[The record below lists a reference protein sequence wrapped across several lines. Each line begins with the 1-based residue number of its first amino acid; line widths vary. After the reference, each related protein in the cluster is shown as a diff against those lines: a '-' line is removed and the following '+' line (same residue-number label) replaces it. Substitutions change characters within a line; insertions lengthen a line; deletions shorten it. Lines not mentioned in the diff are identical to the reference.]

1 MARREANGHVH
12 AVCLNRVHREQAPAE
27 THQRERRIYT
37 DGSMNPKKKNAKAG
51 YGIAEYEVQAGEE
64 KFLAARYGKVVTSPQ
79 HRMFQGATRHTNNAG
94 ELTAL
99 LRAVQGETGA
109 TGNTTFMVDSTYAI
123 NTATGRTTPSRGKGG
138 ANKALAVRLRV
149 AYRRLQQE
157 RGQEVRIQHVKSH
170 TGVRGN
176 EAADKLANRGAEI
189 SEGHRFVERGSAEP
203 TREYEEHK
211 DNG

>member
-1 MARREANGHVH
+1 
-12 AVCLNRVHREQAPAE
+12 
-27 THQRERRIYT
+27 
-37 DGSMNPKKKNAKAG
+37 MNPRKKNARAG
-51 YGIAEYEVQAGEE
+51 YGIAEYEVRAGEE
-64 KFLAARYGKVVTSPQ
+64 KFLAARYGKVITCPQ
-79 HRMFQGATRHTNNAG
+79 HHMFQGATRHTNNVG

-99 LRAVQGETGA
+99 LRAVQGEAGA
-109 TGNTTFMVDSTYAI
+109 TGRTTFMVDSTYAI

-138 ANKALAVRLRV
+138 VNRVLASRLRT

-157 RGQEVRIQHVKSH
+157 RGDAVRIPVQHVKSH

-189 SEGHRFVERGSAEP
+189 DEGHRFVERGSTELP
-203 TREYEEHK
+203 RWQDEQK

>member
-1 MARREANGHVH
+1 MTKLKPVSIGELKLIFLYP
-12 AVCLNRVHREQAPAE
+12 CTPEE
-27 THQRERRIYT
+27 
-37 DGSMNPKKKNAKAG
+37 
-51 YGIAEYEVQAGEE
+51 EV
-64 KFLAARYGKVVTSPQ
+64 FLAARYEKVITCPQ

-109 TGNTTFMVDSTYAI
+109 TGRTTFMVDSTYAI

-138 ANKALAVRLRV
+138 ANKALAGRLRV

-157 RGQEVRIQHVKSH
+157 RGEAIRIQHVKSH

-176 EAADKLANRGAEI
+176 EAADALANRGADI
-189 SEGHRFVERGSAEP
+189 NEGHRFVERGSTEP
-203 TREYEEHK
+203 TRAHDEHK